1 MQPRQAVSRGAPR
14 LWEFTPKNCFL
25 EEDCCFT
32 SLVLPIAS
40 HCFQRTS
47 ISLYILTIAILFVP
61 LDIYVYI
68 IYPKD
73 YRWQQ
78 IHMLMWRELLDGHVN
93 TKVVK
98 VMQQILPFFLQS
110 WGGPEDDVCCGW
122 VCQTAIVFLR
132 KNWNQRAL
140 LKIKDIWSI
149 WPMCKYCSP
158 WLESLVGRSLI
169 DGGKALGNERKPT
182 FISPMLSKWPCKY
195 EQSIIRTHHHVQL
208 RSRWLYCL
216 THDLSIVF

>member
-1 MQPRQAVSRGAPR
+1 MGYYEAACHLATGAASPSSFSRCTQTVRIHPQ
-14 LWEFTPKNCFL
+14 K
-25 EEDCCFT
+25 
-32 SLVLPIAS
+32 
-40 HCFQRTS
+40 
-47 ISLYILTIAILFVP
+47 YIH
-61 LDIYVYI
+61 I

-98 VMQQILPFFLQS
+98 VMQQILPLFLQS
-110 WGGPEDDVCCGW
+110 WGGPEDDVCCRW

-169 DGGKALGNERKPT
+169 DGGKALGNEPGFRQHS
-182 FISPMLSKWPCKY
+182 SPQCCQNGRANTNSPSS
-195 EQSIIRTHHHVQL
+195 ERIIMPG
-208 RSRWLYCL
+208 
-216 THDLSIVF
+216 